1 MDKWK
6 KIVSQE
12 DIDELLRAYG
22 GFHDSCIVSLN
33 YRSGPFVDKESAMH
47 FGSSTDREL
56 RVVFHRQWEP
66 KALELCF
73 IGLRQLHLTG
83 WQENY
88 MCDIFDAYL
97 AFHDGLLPGE
107 PGRVIVWADG
117 CGFDI
122 NRLDSTV
129 CEPAYTYIVSNMLK
143 WRIADGSD

>member
-33 YRSGPFVDKESAMH
+33 YRSGAFVDKESAMH

-56 RVVFHRQWEP
+56 RVV
-66 KALELCF
+66 
-73 IGLRQLHLTG
+73 LTG